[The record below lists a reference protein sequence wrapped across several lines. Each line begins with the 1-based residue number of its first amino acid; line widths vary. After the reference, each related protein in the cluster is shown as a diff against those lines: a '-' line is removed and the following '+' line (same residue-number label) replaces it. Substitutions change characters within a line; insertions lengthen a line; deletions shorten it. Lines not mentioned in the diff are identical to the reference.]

1 MCNDGTSTIQCPFHG
16 EMLVMNT
23 RCLQNTLAI
32 VMLAI
37 VQVGCS
43 QKPTGPD
50 RGVVH
55 GKITL
60 DGNPLT
66 AGMIN
71 FAPMGVAAGPACG
84 LPLKNGQYASD
95 AKGPIVG
102 KNRVEVRARR
112 QTSAQP
118 QNTDG
123 DWKSSYI
130 EAIPDRYNA
139 QSTLEVDVRPG
150 ENTFDFELKSR

>member
-1 MCNDGTSTIQCPFHG
+1 M
-16 EMLVMNT
+16 M
-23 RCLQNTLAI
+23 TLA
-32 VMLAI
+32 VLAA
-37 VQVGCS
+37 VLFGCG

-60 DGNPLT
+60 DGQPVANGT
-66 AGMIN
+66 VS
-71 FAPMGVAAGPACG
+71 FVPMGPGGGPACA
-84 LPLKNGQYASD
+84 LPLKDGQYASD
-95 AKGPIVG
+95 IKGPVVG
-102 KNRVEVRARR
+102 KSRVEVRARR

-118 QNTDG
+118 QNPEG
-123 DWKSSYI
+123 DWKSGYV

-139 QSTLEVDVRPG
+139 HTTLEVDVRPG